1 MKKFFAGVLSL
12 VLTVSGVLYGCGDNS
27 SSPKSKEKKLEAND
41 ASNFRWQEI
50 TANDDQPPENIGGI
64 IINGYVG
71 DRTDVVIPKSIQ
83 DKPVVAI
90 GDYAFCPYSKTE
102 FKDYYD
108 AEDFEDKLFEF
119 AGVDYDSW
127 YEDVIEGNEEDI
139 DALPYIAND
148 LRHSIY
154 LDEKI
159 DSMYDKYR
167 QDLIDKYLED
177 DEFVS
182 DITSISIPAT
192 VNYIGFMAFGFCDSL
207 ETVEIYGTDNEKDLY
222 MDCYHPFFANT
233 KLKSFNFYLEPGN
246 YGNKECFEYCSSLE
260 DVYICPDSNG
270 HVDLDWLEDTENINS
285 IHIADGMTS
294 ISGITE
300 KIKNRSTQKF
310 PYYSGSSNII
320 IEKGV
325 SEIYLP
331 SSLEDISEHTF
342 CTHIADEFNCFKCSN
357 YICSDIHET
366 ECPTYASV
374 IMIAPEGSYAE
385 SYANENGI
393 SCVNSKDEITKKM
406 KENQKSSHKKQY
418 DEALSRSEVKRIQAE
433 AYEYANKI
441 STFSGFVLANLQGQG
456 YDIELKCILSS
467 DKSKNYNCSTDSI
480 IDDFYDSLTNELNF
494 FDSNILEDYD
504 YFSVGSSY
512 IVVRNKNNPDA
523 VVTYPKAKI
532 YQSDGEFKDWEKEN
546 YSYEELYEICI
557 DEIGQNADS

>member
-12 VLTVSGVLYGCGDNS
+12 VLTVSGVLCGCGDNS

-41 ASNFRWQEI
+41 ASDFRWQEI
-50 TANDDQPPENIGGI
+50 TDNDDQSPENIGGI

-90 GDYAFCPYSKTE
+90 GDYAFCPYSKNE
-102 FKDYYD
+102 FTDYYYD
-108 AEDFEDKLFEF
+108 DEDLEDKLFEF
-119 AGVDYDSW
+119 AGVEELSVW

-139 DALPYIAND
+139 DALPYITND
-148 LRHSIY
+148 LSHDAY
-154 LDEKI
+154 LSTKRS
-159 DSMYDKYR
+159 SMYDKYK
-167 QDLIDKYLED
+167 QDLLDKYLEGH
-177 DEFVS
+177 EPVS
-182 DITSISIPAT
+182 DITSISIPTT
-192 VNYIGFMAFGFCDSL
+192 VNYIGFIAFGFCDSL

-233 KLKSFNFYLEPGN
+233 KLKSFNFYLEP
-246 YGNKECFEYCSSLE
+246 YGNKEYFEYCSSLE
-260 DVYICPDSNG
+260 DVYIYPDSNG
-270 HVDLDWLEDTENINS
+270 HVDLSWLEDAENINS
-285 IHIADGMTS
+285 IHIADGTTS

-300 KIKNRSTQKF
+300 NIKDRSTPKL
-310 PYYSGSSNII
+310 PYSGSSNII

-331 SSLEDISEHTF
+331 SSLEDISDHTF
-342 CTHIADEFNCFKCSN
+342 CTHMADEFNCFKCSN
-357 YICSDIHET
+357 YICSEIEEM
-366 ECPTYASV
+366 ECPAYASV

-393 SCVNSKDEITKKM
+393 ICVNSKDKITKKM

-433 AYEYANKI
+433 AYKYANKI
-441 STFSGFVLANLQGQG
+441 MIFSGFVLANLEGQG
-456 YDIELKCILSS
+456 YDIESKCILSS
-467 DKSKNYNCSTDSI
+467 DKSKNYQCNDSI
-480 IDDFYDSLTNELNF
+480 LDDFYDSLTNELNF

-512 IVVRNKNNPDA
+512 VVVRNKNNPDA